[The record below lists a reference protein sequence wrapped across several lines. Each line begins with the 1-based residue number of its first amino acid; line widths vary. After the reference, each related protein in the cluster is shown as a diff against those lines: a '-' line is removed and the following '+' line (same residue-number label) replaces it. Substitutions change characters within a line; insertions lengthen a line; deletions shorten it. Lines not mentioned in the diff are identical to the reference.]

1 MQRLA
6 VLQAGKP
13 FSAFTGTFFS
23 HRLVGAS
30 SQSKSQS
37 KFEVQTEK
45 KNKIKGNLMY
55 RNSLRYEDG
64 PELRFATDF

>member
-1 MQRLA
+1 MQRLV

-13 FSAFTGTFFS
+13 FSFTSTFCS
-23 HRLVGAS
+23 HRLVGES
-30 SQSKSQS
+30 SQS

>member
-30 SQSKSQS
+30 SQSK
-37 KFEVQTEK
+37 FEVQTEK

-55 RNSLRYEDG
+55 RNSLRYKDG